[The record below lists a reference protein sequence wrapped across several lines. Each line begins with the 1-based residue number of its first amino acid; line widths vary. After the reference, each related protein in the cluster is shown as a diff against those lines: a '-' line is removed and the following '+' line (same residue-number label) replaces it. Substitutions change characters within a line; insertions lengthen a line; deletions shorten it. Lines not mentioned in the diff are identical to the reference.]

1 MKDTMT
7 PGPAISLATSPD
19 TTYIPVPTQL
29 PTPSDTRSTVDNTRA
44 SLVPCELVP
53 DMAESSMDST
63 GLVLRTRDAKVFH
76 FEAHCTLR
84 GSSFPTR
91 PLILRAKGQ
100 GSESKGRNDEEC
112 QVLFDTF
119 SFVLLPL
126 CLHVQHCG
134 RGVIAYPN
142 DGGFKRRSDFVLLP
156 LPLLP
161 QLSCPG
167 LMECHLGFSPHG

>member
-1 MKDTMT
+1 MEATAAIMKDTMT

-76 FEAHCTLR
+76 VDAHCTLR

-91 PLILRAKGQ
+91 PLILSAKGQ
-100 GSESKGRNDEEC
+100 GSKSRND
-112 QVLFDTF
+112 DAKF
-119 SFVLLPL
+119 SL
-126 CLHVQHCG
+126 
-134 RGVIAYPN
+134 
-142 DGGFKRRSDFVLLP
+142 
-156 LPLLP
+156 
-161 QLSCPG
+161 
-167 LMECHLGFSPHG
+167 

>member
-76 FEAHCTLR
+76 VEAHCTLR

-100 GSESKGRNDEEC
+100 GSESTGRNDEEC
-112 QVLFDTF
+112 QVLSLILF
-119 SFVLLPL
+119 LLYFYRSVFMHRSVEEELFLIQTMEDSKEDLILSCCL
-126 CLHVQHCG
+126 CLCFL
-134 RGVIAYPN
+134 N
-142 DGGFKRRSDFVLLP
+142 SLVLV
-156 LPLLP
+156 
-161 QLSCPG
+161 
-167 LMECHLGFSPHG
+167 